1 MPNILDFWNFGV
13 EWQLGLT
20 SGPSSNAT
28 SSLEKGSSLMVFM
41 FSGKWCF
48 YGGGKSAFIGIEL
61 ERNARYFCAKVSG
74 AVRTMVP
81 AGLSPLEGPS

>member
-1 MPNILDFWNFGV
+1 
-13 EWQLGLT
+13 
-20 SGPSSNAT
+20 
-28 SSLEKGSSLMVFM
+28 MVFM

-74 AVRTMVP
+74 VVRTMVP
-81 AGLSPLEGPS
+81 AGFSPLEGPS

>member
-1 MPNILDFWNFGV
+1 
-13 EWQLGLT
+13 
-20 SGPSSNAT
+20 
-28 SSLEKGSSLMVFM
+28 MVFM

-74 AVRTMVP
+74 VVRGFLGGRGFFSSTTRVR
-81 AGLSPLEGPS
+81 PLQPFVKLPVSTSFSQTAQLAT